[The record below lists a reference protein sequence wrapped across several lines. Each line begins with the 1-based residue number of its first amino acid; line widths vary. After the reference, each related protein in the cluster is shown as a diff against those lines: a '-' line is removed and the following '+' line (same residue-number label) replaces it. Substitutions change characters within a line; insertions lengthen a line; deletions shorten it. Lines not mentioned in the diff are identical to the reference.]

1 MRRRVRDSI
10 CRRQFLPMSSLETR
24 LGKNLCKS
32 EARGKNN
39 KAKKMK
45 TKQKYP
51 HQETNVSPR
60 QDERVTQEMFL
71 QIRQLSKKNPK
82 PSTLQ
87 LMH

>member
-1 MRRRVRDSI
+1 MPRMVRDSI
-10 CRRQFLPMSSLETR
+10 CRSELLPVSSLETK
-24 LGKNLCKS
+24 LSKNLCKS
-32 EARGKNN
+32 EARNKNS

-71 QIRQLSKKNPK
+71 QIRQLSKKNPS
-82 PSTLQ
+82 PSTPQ